1 MDPCH
6 RLLSSNESVEGE
18 VGVEEGA
25 EEEVVTDTIT
35 DTVDDDDGVEGDKD
49 WVNFVVVSDVSVSA
63 VTRESGGLSGLI
75 LMMLGVSW
83 KTTCLLGVAR
93 VSSADVSRA
102 GGSL

>member
-1 MDPCH
+1 M
-6 RLLSSNESVEGE
+6 SSNESVEGE

-49 WVNFVVVSDVSVSA
+49 CVNFVVSDVSVSA
-63 VTRESGGLSGLI
+63 ATLERGGLSGLI

-83 KTTCLLGVAR
+83 KTTCLLGVVR